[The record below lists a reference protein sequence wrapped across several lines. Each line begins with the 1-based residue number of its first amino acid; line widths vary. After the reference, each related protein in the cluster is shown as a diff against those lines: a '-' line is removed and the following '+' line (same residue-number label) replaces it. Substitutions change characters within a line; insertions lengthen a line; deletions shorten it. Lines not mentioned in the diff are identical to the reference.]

1 MNSPETTNYPDP
13 AQGGQ
18 DLPGEGRDNRPG
30 GGGKNKKGLWALLA
44 GLFLLLS
51 KFKFGL
57 VFLFS
62 KLKFVLVFLNLGKFL
77 TTFGSMLLMVWIYAR
92 FYGWVFGIGFVLLI
106 FIHEMGHFLTAR
118 RVGLKVSAPLF
129 IPFVGAF
136 ISMKEQP
143 RDAVTE
149 ATVAMGGPVLGTAG
163 AFLCAAFY
171 PITGQEFWLALA
183 YSGFM
188 INFFNLVPFHPLDG
202 GRIVSAISP
211 KMWFVGIP
219 IILAAAI
226 RFFNPILLLLMFL
239 GITQIYRQWKDP
251 NRAYYDTPFTTRIV
265 FAALYFGLI
274 TLLGVAMAYVYNLQ
288 GWNVVMISIVFISA
302 YLK

>member
-136 ISMKEQP
+136 ISMKETTTGCRHRSYCSHGRAGSGNSRSLP
-143 RDAVTE
+143 VCGLLSHNRPGVLA
-149 ATVAMGGPVLGTAG
+149 GP
-163 AFLCAAFY
+163 
-171 PITGQEFWLALA
+171 
-183 YSGFM
+183 
-188 INFFNLVPFHPLDG
+188 
-202 GRIVSAISP
+202 
-211 KMWFVGIP
+211 
-219 IILAAAI
+219 
-226 RFFNPILLLLMFL
+226 
-239 GITQIYRQWKDP
+239 
-251 NRAYYDTPFTTRIV
+251 
-265 FAALYFGLI
+265 GL
-274 TLLGVAMAYVYNLQ
+274 
-288 GWNVVMISIVFISA
+288 
-302 YLK
+302 